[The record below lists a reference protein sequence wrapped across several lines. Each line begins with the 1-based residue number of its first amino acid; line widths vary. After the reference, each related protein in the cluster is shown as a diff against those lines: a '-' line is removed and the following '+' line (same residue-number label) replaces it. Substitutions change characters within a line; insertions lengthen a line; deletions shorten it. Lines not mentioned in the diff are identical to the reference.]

1 MRLLPESPVEFLA
14 PLSRPPERV
23 YVTEIDTPFTPLAL
37 AGEGEALLHI
47 QRDSSLPRFIQDI
60 HQEWNSE
67 VIVDA
72 GPFRELIR
80 QLQAYFSGEKAPVR
94 AVVRPFGTSRFIRDI
109 HRLMT
114 RIPFGETV
122 SYGEL
127 ALLAGYPHA
136 FRAAGSACGKNHTL
150 MVIPCHRV
158 VAAHGIG
165 GFGAGLDLKRQ
176 LLKHEGIEY

>member
-23 YVTEIDTPFTPLAL
+23 YVTDIETPFTSLAL

-47 QRDSSLPRFIQDI
+47 QRDSPLPRLIQDI
-60 HQEWNSE
+60 YQEWGSE
-67 VIVDA
+67 VIVDE
-72 GPFRELIR
+72 GPFREIIG
-80 QLQAYFSGEKAPVR
+80 QLQAYFAGERDPIR
-94 AVVRPFGTSRFIRDI
+94 AVVRPFATSRFIRDI

-127 ALLAGYPHA
+127 ALLAGYPNA

-150 MVIPCHRV
+150 IVIPCHRV

-176 LLKHEGIEY
+176 LLRHEGMVY